1 MDEFGGFESMPGV
14 VLAEPGPDRG
24 GSGEMEVRLP
34 SH

>member
-1 MDEFGGFESMPGV
+1 MDEFGGFESMPGGAPS
-14 VLAEPGPDRG
+14 LTG